1 MGVVTSFG
9 TERTPFDL
17 TGRGYQVLFRPNES
31 NHCPGCG
38 RAQWLVGRLTAEC
51 AFCGC
56 ALPLAEAHWG
66 ESGGSPKRA
75 IHPQSAIE
83 AEDWAERRRDERK
96 PIEGGR
102 IVRLLV
108 DGSPQA
114 FAIHDISAG
123 GAKVGSPAELV
134 IAKTV
139 EVIAKGGEI
148 VPATVK
154 WIGNDMTGLQFAKP
168 VELDL
173 APDA

>member
-1 MGVVTSFG
+1 V
-9 TERTPFDL
+9 E
-17 TGRGYQVLFRPNES
+17 
-31 NHCPGCG
+31 
-38 RAQWLVGRLTAEC
+38 
-51 AFCGC
+51 
-56 ALPLAEAHWG
+56 
-66 ESGGSPKRA
+66 GSRV
-75 IHPQSAIE
+75 
-83 AEDWAERRRDERK
+83 
-96 PIEGGR
+96 
-102 IVRLLV
+102 VRLLV

-134 IAKTV
+134 IARTV

-173 APDA
+173 TPDA